1 MTHYTGQP
9 KTTNVQVDMQLCRN
23 KVITKGK
30 KNKRYPW
37 DRKAL
42 TSPPLSAAITN
53 LVAAS
58 LKYMNFLK
66 QLRKVLNASIQHLF
80 IL

>member
-30 KNKRYPW
+30 K
-37 DRKAL
+37 
-42 TSPPLSAAITN
+42 TN
-53 LVAAS
+53 STLGIEE
-58 LKYMNFLK
+58 L
-66 QLRKVLNASIQHLF
+66 
-80 IL
+80 

>member
-1 MTHYTGQP
+1 MTPYTGQP
-9 KTTNVQVDMQLCRN
+9 KRQMFQVDMQLCQN

-30 KNKRYPW
+30 KVTKRYPW
-37 DRKAL
+37 DRRDL

-58 LKYMNFLK
+58 LKYMNF
-66 QLRKVLNASIQHLF
+66 
-80 IL
+80 